1 MSFFPGGKGAN
12 QAAAAAQ
19 LSYPT
24 HFLGKVGSDS
34 YAAPLRAALAGA
46 GVLLDH
52 LQERP
57 GPTGTAVILL
67 QSSGENSIIIV
78 GGANQDEEAWSLS
91 EQEQQLIAGAGAVLL
106 QREIPEAAN
115 IQVAKVAAAAGV
127 PVLLDAGGI
136 DAPLSPELL
145 QYLSIISPNETELQ
159 RLTGLPTGS
168 TDEQLAAAA
177 ALQEA
182 AAQQQQQQQQGGG
195 LQVLLKLGTAGSM
208 MVPAAAAAGGG
219 GVVLQPAVKAPQVVD
234 TTGAGDCFTAAF
246 MVGLLEGAST
256 AAAMRLAAA
265 AAAICVSRAGA
276 QPSMPS
282 RAELDSLLAT
292 LA

>member
-24 HFLGKVGSDS
+24 YFLGKVGIDS

-46 GVLLDH
+46 GVRLDH
-52 LQERP
+52 LQGSP

-78 GGANQDEEAWSLS
+78 GGANQDEKAWNLS
-91 EQEQQLIAGAGAVLL
+91 KQEQQLIAGAGAVLL

-115 IQVAKVAAAAGV
+115 IQVAK
-127 PVLLDAGGI
+127 
-136 DAPLSPELL
+136 
-145 QYLSIISPNETELQ
+145 
-159 RLTGLPTGS
+159 
-168 TDEQLAAAA
+168 
-177 ALQEA
+177 
-182 AAQQQQQQQQGGG
+182 
-195 LQVLLKLGTAGSM
+195 
-208 MVPAAAAAGGG
+208 
-219 GVVLQPAVKAPQVVD
+219 PAVKAPQVVD

-265 AAAICVSRAGA
+265 AAAICVSRPGA

-282 RAELDSLLAT
+282 RAQLDSFLAT